1 MKTIRISAAI
11 IRDEAG
17 RFLLVRKRGSEIFFQ
32 PGGKIDDGED
42 PETCLLREIEEELG
56 IRIGR
61 SQLRYAAKMAAL
73 PPTKRMRRWKPSFTI
88 LRWRKGRCPSP
99 PARLRNCGGTRRATP
114 RGLSPFCRRPFRHGL
129 PERASHFFG
138 NALLRK
144 SFIRRPPSWPPDCS
158 DAWSS
163 WRKRA

>member
-42 PETCLLREIEEELG
+42 RKPASCA
-56 IRIGR
+56 R
-61 SQLRYAAKMAAL
+61 SRRNWASALAAASCVMRRKWQPL

-114 RGLSPFCRRPFRHGL
+114 RGRRPSVAGHSGTVCL
-129 PERASHFFG
+129 
-138 NALLRK
+138 NALRTFWK
-144 SFIRRPPSWPPDCS
+144 CSIAKVFYSAASFMAAGLFGCVVQL
-158 DAWSS
+158 A
-163 WRKRA
+163 